1 MLRVGQQLPLLGVRG
16 LGQLCGM
23 RVLGGPLGVL
33 WGGVDSRRFPEGRGL
48 VAGRRHK
55 PES

>member
-23 RVLGGPLGVL
+23 RVLGGPLDVL
-33 WGGVDSRRFPEGRGL
+33 WGEGSL
-48 VAGRRHK
+48 DVFLEIKA
-55 PES
+55 